1 MLLLFNF
8 LDGTEG
14 MNGNGKDAR
23 PIGRDEMNLSEL
35 PISLM
40 TERAPKDCKTLIF
53 EGQEGRL
60 IITGSDLYGLPTAP
74 DADVIVGLI
83 QLTKMRNGFTDPT
96 VSFTRYELLKL
107 LGWPDRGQ
115 HYRRLDESL
124 NRWMGVTLIYEK
136 MWWDNS
142 LKCRIDAKF
151 HILESVVSFD
161 QEVRKKLRA
170 RQQPLPFSS
179 FTWNKVFF
187 KSCQDDNLKRLDLDV
202 YFGLRSA
209 VSKQLYRFL
218 DKRFYVREEWVF
230 DLRQL
235 AFDHVGLSRNY
246 TAAKIKEKLK
256 PALDELE
263 GIGFI
268 KSMTPAE
275 RYVSTGRGQWKVRL
289 IHKPVAMATAKGKP
303 EPVGLEHELV
313 SRGMTASKA
322 REVMR
327 GFPEERIKAQVEQ
340 ADFLRAKSPSKVK
353 DMGAYLVAA
362 IRDDFAPP
370 AGFESK
376 ADRAERE
383 AAAQERQ
390 RQDQER
396 RLQEASAKARERDA
410 EALVRDYW
418 QGLSPEDQAK
428 IETEALVNADP
439 ETRAG
444 ITGGPS
450 VMKKIMMRTIRETHI
465 RQLLGLLPTG

>member
-1 MLLLFNF
+1 
-8 LDGTEG
+8 
-14 MNGNGKDAR
+14 
-23 PIGRDEMNLSEL
+23 
-35 PISLM
+35 
-40 TERAPKDCKTLIF
+40 
-53 EGQEGRL
+53 
-60 IITGSDLYGLPTAP
+60 
-74 DADVIVGLI
+74 
-83 QLTKMRNGFTDPT
+83 
-96 VSFTRYELLKL
+96 
-107 LGWPDRGQ
+107 
-115 HYRRLDESL
+115 
-124 NRWMGVTLIYEK
+124 MGVTLIYEK

-151 HILESVVSFD
+151 HILESVDSFD
-161 QEVRKKLRA
+161 QEVRQEAPGEAAAVAVLVVHLE
-170 RQQPLPFSS
+170 Q
-179 FTWNKVFF
+179 VFF

-218 DKRFYVREEWVF
+218 DKRFYVRDRMVF

-256 PALDELE
+256 TALDELE

-268 KSMTPAE
+268 KAMTPAE

-289 IHKPVAMATAKGKP
+289 IHKPVAAATAKGKP

-340 ADFLRAKSPSKVK
+340 ADFLAVKSPSKVK

-396 RLQEASAKARERDA
+396 RRQEASAKARERGPQ
-410 EALVRDYW
+410 RRW
-418 QGLSPEDQAK
+418 SGTTGRGSHPRIRRRSRPKPWWNPPTPRPE
-428 IETEALVNADP
+428 
-439 ETRAG
+439 RASRAVP
-444 ITGGPS
+444 PS
-450 VMKKIMMRTIRETHI
+450 
-465 RQLLGLLPTG
+465 